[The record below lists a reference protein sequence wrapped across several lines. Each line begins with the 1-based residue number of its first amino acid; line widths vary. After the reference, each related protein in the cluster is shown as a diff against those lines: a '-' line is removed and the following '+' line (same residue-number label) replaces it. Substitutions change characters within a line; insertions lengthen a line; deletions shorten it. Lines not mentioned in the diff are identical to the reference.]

1 MKINPAGKW
10 LQIRAP
16 SLFLHYNGWS
26 YFLYYQLCPH
36 VSCLLFISFISDF
49 FSSPPVSCVEACVFQ
64 LLSSSVLSATC
75 LLLLSVS
82 LVSPVPRVPSSSL
95 VCPRFGFFFLFMAF
109 SFVPHVFCHLP
120 FVSFLSFLKLAFLF
134 SHPPAC
140 VYCVWVPFCLTSRRS
155 GSPPE
160 LAGPPGPHKDKHLLF
175 CFDRE
180 TSSGRKFHILD

>member
-1 MKINPAGKW
+1 MCHVCFSFP
-10 LQIRAP
+10 
-16 SLFLHYNGWS
+16 LFLTFSPLHLCPVLKPVLSS
-26 YFLYYQLCPH
+26 YSVRLFSLPH
-36 VSCLLFISFISDF
+36 VSCYCLY
-49 FSSPPVSCVEACVFQ
+49 PW
-64 LLSSSVLSATC
+64 SVLF
-75 LLLLSVS
+75 
-82 LVSPVPRVPSSSL
+82 LVSPALHWFVL
-95 VCPRFGFFFLFMAF
+95 DLDFFFFLAF